1 MKKVLFG
8 IGMVAALI
16 AAPGTKTGGSEVEPG
31 LYPNVGYV
39 TEIDEESDIVYW
51 NDGENLWSFYGI
63 EDWMIGD
70 GVAVIMSDEGT
81 ESVKDDR
88 MVTDPRYWNAET
100 VTLGYWGE
108 K

>member
-1 MKKVLFG
+1 MKRVLFG
-8 IGMVAALI
+8 IGMTALVTASGI
-16 AAPGTKTGGSEVEPG
+16 RAEAPTAEPN

-81 ESVKDDR
+81 ESIKDDR
-88 MVTDPRYWNAET
+88 MVTDPRYWNADT
-100 VTLGYWGE
+100 ITLGYWGE